1 VPSKTV
7 LAALAA
13 PVALPVL
20 LTTLFLGAGGMEPA
34 PPGTAGQVCTVQA
47 TATPSGAG
55 PSASASLAGGQVELA
70 RVIVA
75 GAKTLALPAGQAQ
88 RAAAIGLM
96 TAMQESSL
104 SNPPGGDRDSI
115 GLFQQRPSQGW
126 GTPAQLADPG
136 YQSGQ
141 FLSRLVAVPGW
152 DTMAMWQAAQAV
164 QHSADGTLY
173 AQWEPL
179 AVATAAA
186 LFAGTTGTLVCA
198 PPPTPAGG
206 TATGTASGTTTGT
219 TPGTAAGP
227 LPAPD
232 SQAAATALAYAQ
244 AQLGKP
250 YIWGGTGPEGYD
262 CSGLTLMAYRQAGIE
277 LPRTS
282 EYQWSAGPHLTQDQ
296 LQPGDLVFYNPG
308 EDGLPGLPGH
318 VGIYLGNGMMLH
330 APHPGDVVRVA
341 PVNDGDTYLGAI
353 RPGGGTSRP

>member
-1 VPSKTV
+1 MPSKTV

-20 LTTLFLGAGGMEPA
+20 LSTLFLGAGGMEP
-34 PPGTAGQVCTVQA
+34 PPAATAGQVCIVQA
-47 TATPSGAG
+47 AASTGSPS
-55 PSASASLAGGQVELA
+55 PSPPASLAGGQVELA

-75 GAKTLALPAGQAQ
+75 GAKTLGLPAAQ
-88 RAAAIGLM
+88 TSRAAAVGVM
-96 TAMQESSL
+96 TALQESSL

-126 GTPAQLADPG
+126 GTPAQLHDPG
-136 YQSGQ
+136 YQTSQ

-173 AQWEPL
+173 AEWQPL
-179 AVATAAA
+179 AQAVSSA
-186 LFAGTTGTLVCA
+186 LFAGTTATLVCTT
-198 PPPTPAGG
+198 PPPAVAGPG
-206 TATGTASGTTTGT
+206 LGSAT
-219 TPGTAAGP
+219 GP
-227 LPAPD
+227 LPAPGG
-232 SQAAATALAYAQ
+232 QAAAIALAYAQ

-262 CSGLTLMAYRQAGIE
+262 CSGLVLMAYRQAGIE

-282 EYQWSAGPHLTQDQ
+282 EYQWSAGPHLAQDQ

-330 APHPGDVVRVA
+330 APHPGDVIRIA

-353 RPGGGTSRP
+353 RPAGGSTSQP

>member
-1 VPSKTV
+1 MPSKTV

-34 PPGTAGQVCTVQA
+34 PPGAAGQVCTVQA
-47 TATPSGAG
+47 AATPSGAG
-55 PSASASLAGGQVELA
+55 PSTPASLAGGQVELA

-96 TAMQESSL
+96 TALQESSL
-104 SNPPGGDRDSI
+104 TNPPGGDRDSI

-141 FLSRLVAVPGW
+141 FLSRLVTVPGW
-152 DTMAMWQAAQAV
+152 DSMAMWQAAQAV

-179 AVATAAA
+179 AVATAGA
-186 LFAGTTGTLVCA
+186 LFAGTTGTLVCTT
-198 PPPTPAGG
+198 PPAPAGG
-206 TATGTASGTTTGT
+206 TATGTTADTAPGTT
-219 TPGTAAGP
+219 AGP

-244 AQLGKP
+244 GQLGKP

-262 CSGLTLMAYRQAGIE
+262 CSGLMLMAYRQAGIE

-282 EYQWSAGPHLTQDQ
+282 EYQWSAGPHLTQGQ